1 MPDAGAM
8 RIGALAAGGSPATAI
23 DATTLHRKLLFGYQ
37 GWFGCPDDGSP
48 LAAWEHWFR
57 RGTPAGA
64 ATLSV
69 DMWPDVSELAADERC
84 QTPLTLPDGRRAQVY
99 SAFNPRT
106 VDRHFR
112 WMREYDLAGVFLQRF
127 TSRLDNAAVL
137 GFRDGVAR
145 NVRAAAES
153 HGRVFALMYD
163 ISGHPRG
170 SLTQAVKRD
179 WVYMVDTL
187 RVTESPRYLR
197 HRGRPLL
204 AIWGFGF
211 RDRSAT
217 PDQAAELVDFFKNN
231 PDPRYRVTLLGGVPS
246 RWRTLTRDSQPDP
259 EWARVYRS
267 FDIVSPWTVGRF
279 RDARGID
286 RFYEEEV
293 TPDLRE
299 TRRLGIEYMPVVYPG
314 FSWHNLNRTAPL
326 NAIPRRGGRFYW
338 RQVQR
343 ALRAGNTMVYGA
355 MFDEVD
361 ESTAMFK
368 LAAAPRDAPTEAAVV
383 TLDVDGEPLPSD
395 WYLRLAREAQKRL
408 REVRRRR
415 SGRRSTRHQSGF
427 PSGTRRIRAVAL
439 KCRPHSAL
447 NAAIGSNL
455 DALNAGIQQASR
467 ATAITVAAV
476 PKTTRGSLPRT

>member
-1 MPDAGAM
+1 MDAHHDPWRGSVRAAAIAGLACCLLAGCRTAAMPAAGAM
-8 RIGALAAGGSPATAI
+8 RIGALAGGGSPAAAV
-23 DATTLHRKLLFGYQ
+23 DATTLDRKLLFGYQ

-48 LAAWEHWFR
+48 LGAWEHWFR
-57 RGTPAGA
+57 RGAPAGA

-69 DMWPDVSELAADERC
+69 DMWPDVSELAPDERC
-84 QTPLTLPDGRRAQVY
+84 PTPFTLPDGRRAEVY
-99 SAFNPRT
+99 SAYNPRT

-127 TSRLDNAAVL
+127 TSRLDNAAVS
-137 GFRDGVAR
+137 GFRDAVAR
-145 NVRAAAES
+145 NVRSAAES

-170 SLTQAVKRD
+170 SLTEAVKRD

-187 RVTESPRYLR
+187 RITESPRYLR

-211 RDRSAT
+211 QDRSPT

-293 TPDLRE
+293 TPDLDE

-314 FSWHNLNRTAPL
+314 FSWHNLNRAAPL

-343 ALRAGNTMVYGA
+343 ALRAGNTMLYGA

-368 LAAAPRDAPTEAAVV
+368 LAAAPRDAPGEAAVV

-395 WYLRLAREAQKRL
+395 WYFRLAREAQKQL
-408 REVRRRR
+408 RGVRRKR
-415 SGRRSTRHQSGF
+415 SGRKNGSPFASGIEHG
-427 PSGTRRIRAVAL
+427 GTE
-439 KCRPHSAL
+439 
-447 NAAIGSNL
+447 
-455 DALNAGIQQASR
+455 
-467 ATAITVAAV
+467 
-476 PKTTRGSLPRT
+476 